1 MRLRTMVLPL
11 LLSVLAFCGEA
22 RAQDYSYVGID
33 EFKGWLEG
41 QRPVHIVD
49 IQPEKDFQKQHFA
62 DSIQTNAYPVE
73 SDEQRAALDQGLA
86 AFTKGNRDVVISGP
100 RGKKGAERAYDYL
113 KSKGIPTN
121 RLFILTGG
129 MAAWPYSDLLI
140 KEGCG

>member
-1 MRLRTMVLPL
+1 MRTMVLPL
-11 LLSVLAFCGEA
+11 LLTVLACCGVA
-22 RAQDYSYVGID
+22 RAQDYTYVGID

-41 QRPVHIVD
+41 NRSVHLVD
-49 IQPEKDFQKQHFA
+49 IQPVMDFKKQHFA

-86 AFTKGNRDVVISGP
+86 AFTKENRDVVIICP
-100 RGKKGAERAYDYL
+100 RGKMGAERAYDYL
-113 KSKGIPTN
+113 KSKGIPVN

-129 MAAWPYSDLLI
+129 MASWPYGDLLI